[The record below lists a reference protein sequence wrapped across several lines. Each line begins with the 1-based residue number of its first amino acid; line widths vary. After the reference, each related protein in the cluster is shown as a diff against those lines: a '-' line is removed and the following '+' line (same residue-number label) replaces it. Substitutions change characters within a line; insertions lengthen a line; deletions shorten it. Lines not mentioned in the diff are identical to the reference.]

1 MNPWSLARARV
12 RRIPA
17 FLSCCFKYNIS
28 NYTTLF
34 PDCQSLYSIFI
45 VAIFIV
51 YSAQRALK
59 LEHSVPCASVVSPP
73 VMPICSA
80 SQKRSLLYNAVH
92 GLTLYFQ
99 SVLRGF
105 EHIAEHAALVF
116 IIAAAACVTLS
127 LWQSVPLR
135 QSHFYSSSF
144 LSYEGTLLHYNP
156 ISSWLI
162 PPVS

>member
-1 MNPWSLARARV
+1 MFGLAET
-12 RRIPA
+12 I
-17 FLSCCFKYNIS
+17 LIIY
-28 NYTTLF
+28 
-34 PDCQSLYSIFI
+34 
-45 VAIFIV
+45 
-51 YSAQRALK
+51 
-59 LEHSVPCASVVSPP
+59 
-73 VMPICSA
+73 
-80 SQKRSLLYNAVH
+80 AVH

-116 IIAAAACVTLS
+116 IIAAADV
-127 LWQSVPLR
+127 
-135 QSHFYSSSF
+135 SHFSLAVCPSTTITFYSKRFF